1 MNIKLEI
8 LKAFREHPD
17 QFISGERLSEICN
30 CSRTAVWKHIEELRQ
45 EGYQFEAV
53 RRSGYRLV
61 AVPDRVTA
69 EEVTVGLETSVMGHN
84 VRTYETVESTQLLAH
99 QAASQGAAEG
109 TLVIAEMQTGGK
121 GRLGRSWYSPRH
133 AGIWMSLVLRP
144 DIPLS
149 RAPQITLLTAVAM
162 VKTIKQETGLDA
174 DIKWPND
181 ILLNGKKVCGIL
193 TELQAE
199 ADRINY
205 LIVGIGVNVNTPVE
219 AFPAELRTIATS
231 LRQESGRMIRRA
243 AFIQTFCAQFEQLY
257 QEYLQLGFAPIRAR
271 WEACSVTLGQQVT
284 VRTIRETLV
293 GRAVGLDADG
303 SLIVEDAAG
312 VRHNVY
318 SADIE
323 QGAIP

>member
-8 LKAFREHPD
+8 LKAFRAQPD
-17 QFISGERLSEICN
+17 QFISGERLSELCN

-61 AVPDRVTA
+61 SAPDRITA
-69 EEVTVGLETSVMGHN
+69 EEITVGLATEVIGQT
-84 VRTYETVESTQLLAH
+84 VRAYDTVESTQILAH
-99 QAASQGAAEG
+99 QAAAQGAPEG
-109 TLVIAEMQTGGK
+109 TVVLAEQQTGGK
-121 GRLGRSWYSPRH
+121 GRLGRSWHSPKH
-133 AGIWMSLVLRP
+133 AGVWMSLVLRP
-144 DIPLS
+144 DIPLP

-162 VKTIKQETGLDA
+162 VKTIKRETGLDA

-181 ILLNGKKVCGIL
+181 ILLNGKKMCGIL

-199 ADRINY
+199 SDRINY
-205 LIVGIGVNVNTPVE
+205 LIVGIGVNVNTRAE
-219 AFPAELRTIATS
+219 DFPPELRALATS
-231 LRQESGRMIRRA
+231 LRLESGRLIRRA
-243 AFIQTFCAQFEQLY
+243 AFIQTFCVQFEQLY
-257 QEYLQLGFAPIRAR
+257 QEYLQRGFAPIRAR
-271 WEACSVTLGQQVT
+271 WEASAVTLGRQVT
-284 VRTIRETLV
+284 VRTSKETLH

-312 VRHNVY
+312 VRHKVY

-323 QGAIP
+323 QGAIS